1 MAGVSVTFL
10 PDGTMLDPEQSIQH
24 EINAAVIIEDYE
36 QAMELQK
43 DLEKIKKDGYKLVNE
58 PLKEIERAPIP

>member
-1 MAGVSVTFL
+1 MPGVSVTFL

-24 EINAAVIIEDYE
+24 EIDAAVKIEDFE

-43 DLEKIKKDGYKLVNE
+43 DLERIKKDGYQIVSE
-58 PLKEIERAPIP
+58 PIKEV